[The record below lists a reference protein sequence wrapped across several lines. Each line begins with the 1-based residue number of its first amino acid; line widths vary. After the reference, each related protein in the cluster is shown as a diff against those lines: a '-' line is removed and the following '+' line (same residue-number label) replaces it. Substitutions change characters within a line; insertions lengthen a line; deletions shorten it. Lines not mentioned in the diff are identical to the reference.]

1 MKEVIAWKTK
11 EKEYQVLIDTK
22 LFIIDE
28 DAVADTKTMSVE
40 DGLTDKDWMDKN
52 YTRLSLKD
60 LPQSYIDAIKEK
72 LRSYKGI

>member
-11 EKEYQVLIDTK
+11 ENEYQVLINTK
-22 LFIIDE
+22 LFIVDE
-28 DAVADTKTMSVE
+28 DSIVDIKTMSIE
-40 DGLTDKDWMDKN
+40 DGLVDKDWMDKN

-72 LRSYKGI
+72 LKSFKV